1 MHAREDGADAHGTAV
16 AQFVPAFMAHLNLRE
31 RVIETTIAYLGAEI
45 GAGATN
51 FAHVRRDQSAGRA
64 GALQETVVGGGRLI
78 SLDWRPRDGA
88 RLNDCELRVRLVS
101 TEGPVDPA
109 AVQRLLVDADGL
121 VLVLESDVGAAEQ
134 NRRAIATLRDA
145 LARTP
150 EKKVPVVVQ
159 VNQRDGIEAQSNFHG
174 VVADDWPLMRACTA
188 KGDGVMETLKR
199 AVDVV
204 VESMQRHP
212 NGEASVARP
221 AGAPRAEGNPLLG
234 ALRQILQATVS
245 EQIAA
250 LETRLAERIDRR
262 AGPLET
268 TQDTGGGLLG
278 EIRELRSLVVD
289 ELAVRI
295 EALAAESSKASAR
308 MGRIEG
314 GVVDLGQ
321 RATMS
326 REPTASRGDVLK
338 FQTLMAAEL
347 SARCDA
353 LVGELREYRKAVH
366 DELTRVVLV
375 GTQPLILALHE
386 LSSKIQEWT
395 ARESDLDVAGALGR
409 LGHSTDGARRQVESL
424 VTESRAVASRLDAV
438 ASRMQDIDAESG
450 RRLAEMRDSLQTA
463 NERADRYGE
472 SIQAELA
479 ALGMDLRT
487 AKQSEIV

>member
-1 MHAREDGADAHGTAV
+1 M
-16 AQFVPAFMAHLNLRE
+16 AQLNLRE
-31 RVIETTIAYLGAEI
+31 RVIETTIAYLGAET
-45 GAGATN
+45 GAGANN
-51 FAHVRRDQSAGRA
+51 FAHVRRDQTMGRA
-64 GALQETVVGGGRLI
+64 GALQETMVGGGRLI
-78 SLDWRPRDGA
+78 SLDWRPREGA
-88 RLNDCELRVRLVS
+88 RLNDCELSVRLVS
-101 TEGPVDPA
+101 TEGSVDPA
-109 AVQRLLVDADGL
+109 DVQRLVADADGV
-121 VLVLESDVGAAEQ
+121 VLVLESDVGAAEP
-134 NRRAIATLRDA
+134 NRQAIAALRDA
-145 LARTP
+145 LARTR

-159 VNQRDGIEAQSNFHG
+159 VNQREGVEAPSNFHG
-174 VVADDWPLMRACTA
+174 VVADDWPLISACTA

-212 NGEASVARP
+212 NGEATAPRP
-221 AGAPRAEGNPLLG
+221 LGAPRAEGNPLLG

-250 LETRLAERIDRR
+250 LEARLAERIDRR
-262 AGPLET
+262 TGPAET
-268 TQDTGGGLLG
+268 TGDTTPLHDGMLG

-295 EALAAESSKASAR
+295 EALAAESSKASGR

-314 GVVDLGQ
+314 GVIELGQ
-321 RATMS
+321 RATTS

-353 LVGELREYRKAVH
+353 LGGELREYRKAVR

-375 GTQPLILALHE
+375 GTQPLILALQE

-424 VTESRAVASRLDAV
+424 VAESRAVASRLDAV
-438 ASRMQDIDAESG
+438 ASRMQDIEAESG

-463 NERADRYGE
+463 NERADRHGE

-479 ALGMDLRT
+479 ALSMDLRT
-487 AKQSEIV
+487 TKQSEIV